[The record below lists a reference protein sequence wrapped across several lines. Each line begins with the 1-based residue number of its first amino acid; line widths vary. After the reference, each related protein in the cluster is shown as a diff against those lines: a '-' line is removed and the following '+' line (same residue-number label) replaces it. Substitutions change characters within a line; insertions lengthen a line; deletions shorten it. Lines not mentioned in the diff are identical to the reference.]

1 MYLIADAC
9 VSLSGVHIQHD
20 RKNPHTVLEAT
31 QADRA
36 EAKRRAAIAIPAF
49 EAVSRGGMWD
59 QSDED
64 AYPGYPDGVQ
74 YASAP
79 RTRYQARAREG
90 IAEDADVELHI
101 TGRFSETI
109 VERLVAL
116 ALFVS
121 GGWRR

>member
-1 MYLIADAC
+1 MCI
-9 VSLSGVHIQHD
+9 

-36 EAKRRAAIAIPAF
+36 GAKRRAAIAIPAF

-64 AYPGYPDGVQ
+64 TYPGYPDGVQ

-90 IAEDADVELHI
+90 IAEDADVELHY
-101 TGRFSETI
+101 TARFSEAI

-116 ALFVS
+116 TLFVS
-121 GGWRR
+121 GE